1 MKKEAH
7 LTARLVRDMNGSFA
21 PSVVKSYL
29 PILDAKAFKKV
40 EKDLATVKDLAKQMV
55 NFLKSLDADIPDAAE
70 YSNFIVQRVIE
81 REYWRTGFY
90 WGRPGAIKGLT
101 VLKLTL
107 LSRKVLGRKFY
118 VY

>member
-7 LTARLVRDMNGSFA
+7 LTAWLVRDMTGSFA

-40 EKDLATVKDLAKQMV
+40 KKDLATFKDLAKQMV

-70 YSNFIVQRVIE
+70 YSNFIEQRVIE
-81 REYWRTGFY
+81 GEFWRTGLY
-90 WGRPGAIKGLT
+90 WGRPGAISGLT

-107 LSRKVLGRKFY
+107 LSRKKLGRKF
-118 VY
+118 

>member
-7 LTARLVRDMNGSFA
+7 LTARLVRDMTGSFA

-55 NFLKSLDADIPDAAE
+55 NFLKLLDADIPDVGLGSYGVDDATE
-70 YSNFIVQRVIE
+70 YSKFVERHVIE
-81 REYWRTGFY
+81 GQYFRTGFY
-90 WGRPGAIKGLT
+90 WGR
-101 VLKLTL
+101 
-107 LSRKVLGRKFY
+107 KFHSSLR
-118 VY
+118 VIQ

>member
-40 EKDLATVKDLAKQMV
+40 EKDLATVKDLAKQMDSE
-55 NFLKSLDADIPDAAE
+55 FS
-70 YSNFIVQRVIE
+70 
-81 REYWRTGFY
+81 
-90 WGRPGAIKGLT
+90 
-101 VLKLTL
+101 
-107 LSRKVLGRKFY
+107 